1 MLPFSLWRKGG
12 SAVGRSLLL
21 GFGKMLEPN
30 VIYVWR
36 IALDS
41 DWNGDEERAARWR
54 ALLSPEEVLRADAF
68 RTETLRCH
76 YVMAHGALRV
86 VLGAC
91 LGMEPRSV
99 ALTVRQPSHGGDAGA
114 SPTKPAL
121 ADFVRGEAMTDLRFN
136 LSHTSGAALIAATLG
151 REIGVDIERIRPM
164 EDLEAIGLSIFSA
177 VEGSHW
183 ESLRDDDRLVA
194 FYRVWTRKEAYLKA
208 IGLGLFRNL
217 QDVTVPADAAALKGI
232 GDARLVGCD
241 RKIGLA
247 GHRCARR
254 RGILRGGKLGGRRS
268 QFHPGGGFEF
278 RS

>member
-1 MLPFSLWRKGG
+1 
-12 SAVGRSLLL
+12 
-21 GFGKMLEPN
+21 MLEPN

-121 ADFVRGEAMTDLRFN
+121 ADFMRGEAMTDLRFN

-232 GDARLVGCD
+232 GDARLVRD
-241 RKIGLA
+241 A
-247 GHRCARR
+247 T
-254 RGILRGGKLGGRRS
+254 GKSDWRVTDVPVGEGYCGAVSWEGDGVSSIQVADLSSDLDGNLSVAAGGRKRS
-268 QFHPGGGFEF
+268 
-278 RS
+278 SS